1 MASGM
6 AAVQSTVLLLPA
18 RLNIARDSGMT
29 PTPPFSRYSQSAM
42 HAVPVVLLLIASLV
56 CVWRLATLAELRFDT
71 DIYYNALRKFEWLGM
86 MYNRGDGGLTTPEVL
101 FKPSS
106 PVYKFSPL
114 YLAWML
120 PIPRAVTE
128 SGFYAIYCGFQLIF
142 ALGSAFILIKA
153 AGQITSKKN
162 AFFTTLI
169 VFLLSAPLY
178 EVLRATAAENLLIF
192 VFLLSFYVS
201 DKYPKICGFMLA
213 YTAMIK
219 IYPAF
224 MLLYFLA
231 DKQWNVAKGFLFGA
245 VFFGLL
251 SVILFGWQENFYY
264 LFTVVPVLLQESIS
278 MKDLNLN
285 LWTFLEPYMIESR
298 IQQVFNAWR
307 LLVLAALAVACT
319 KVNFSK
325 ENKLIFFAIFLI
337 VMQLMLPNYWVWYM
351 AYLQVPVV
359 VACCILL
366 QRRQYLLFFLSV
378 LLAAMV
384 VNDRSWIDP
393 VMKSSEIFALHTQ
406 EYWLE
411 QYNQKGSI
419 ILFTISPL
427 AYLLALMSAAR
438 FLLLPVYLL
447 LFLYL
452 LFTQERYTHDRKR
465 HTLSDG

>member
-1 MASGM
+1 MASRM
-6 AAVQSTVLLLPA
+6 AAVQSTVLLLTA

-29 PTPPFSRYSQSAM
+29 STRPFNRYSQIAI
-42 HAVPVVLLLIASLV
+42 HAVPVALLLIALLV

-71 DIYYNALRKFEWLGM
+71 EIYYNALRKFEWLGM

-120 PIPRAVTE
+120 PIPRTVSEA
-128 SGFYAIYCGFQLIF
+128 GFYAIYCGFQLVF

-153 AGQITSKKN
+153 ASQISSTKK

-201 DKYPKICGFMLA
+201 DKYPKISGFMLA

-231 DKQWNVAKGFLFGA
+231 NKQWNVAKGFLFGA

-264 LFTVVPVLLQESIS
+264 LFTVLPVLLQESVS

-285 LWTFLEPYMIESR
+285 LWTFLEPHISMAH
-298 IQQVFNAWR
+298 IQQVFNTWR
-307 LLVLAALAVACT
+307 FLVLMALAAVCV
-319 KVNFSK
+319 KVDFSK
-325 ENKLIFFAIFLI
+325 ENKLIFFGIFLI

-366 QRRQYLLFFLSV
+366 QRRQYVLFFASV

-393 VMKSSEIFALHTQ
+393 VMKSSEVFLSHSQ

-419 ILFTISPL
+419 VLFTISPL
-427 AYLLALMSAAR
+427 AYVLALMSAAR
-438 FLLLPVYLL
+438 FLLLPIYFL

-452 LFTQERYTHDRKR
+452 LVTQEKYSHD
-465 HTLSDG
+465 